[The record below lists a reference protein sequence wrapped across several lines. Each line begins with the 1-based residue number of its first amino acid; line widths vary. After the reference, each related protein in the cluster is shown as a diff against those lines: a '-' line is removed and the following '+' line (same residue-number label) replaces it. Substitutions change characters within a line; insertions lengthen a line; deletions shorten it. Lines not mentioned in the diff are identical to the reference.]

1 MNTEHT
7 IKDRQD
13 MSPTELDSCDV
24 VARDQTSKRR
34 VGCNAGGP
42 GLLSASTIYL
52 EAKPKQMFAQH
63 HDFADVSSHDE
74 MAVDH
79 VSRSKEGATCREG
92 KCDAH

>member
-1 MNTEHT
+1 M
-7 IKDRQD
+7 
-13 MSPTELDSCDV
+13 
-24 VARDQTSKRR
+24 
-34 VGCNAGGP
+34 
-42 GLLSASTIYL
+42 SASTIYL